1 MSTATLVVDP
11 SSSRI
16 ERLQE
21 ALPNSIGSVVPCPEL
36 PHSFDEADGPV
47 LTMVVSLD
55 ATETYPT
62 GVVRLVKERWPWVSL
77 ILVDG
82 PPSAQMA
89 TATLRAGAE
98 DYLLENE
105 STADQIADAITDAH
119 RRRPFASAGNPII
132 RPAGEGKL
140 IGTSDAMQ
148 PAFERIGVA
157 HKHDFNVLLHGES
170 GTGKTL
176 TARAIHAHSA
186 REGAP
191 FVSVDCRCLSPDKAR
206 QIFFGAEEVSGADRR
221 PPVSF
226 QDLRGGTV
234 VLDHIDEMK
243 DEVQDALVHVLE
255 TSDFN
260 DSAGRA
266 EQAPTSSVRFVG
278 VMSTSPPPSSFRTDL
293 YYHLAEL
300 PVFLPPLRERPAD
313 VGPLARFFLKEQ
325 IDTGAGA
332 WSFSDDAEAELRE
345 YTWPGNVR
353 QLENVVER
361 AVHVAADTTIE
372 AEDLIL
378 PEHQPQSDGP
388 EQPDREER
396 AVHHPGHQRSVAS
409 RHMNGA
415 AREAAASDGL
425 TFGEDSDTI
434 PSMEELKK
442 QAVKRAYEV
451 CDGDVDRAA
460 VELDIG
466 RSTMYRMLNRYDL
479 KDD

>member
-1 MSTATLVVDP
+1 V
-11 SSSRI
+11 
-16 ERLQE
+16 
-21 ALPNSIGSVVPCPEL
+21 
-36 PHSFDEADGPV
+36 
-47 LTMVVSLD
+47 VVSLK
-55 ATETYPT
+55 ATETYPSS
-62 GVVRLVKERWPWVSL
+62 VVRLVKDRWPWVSL
-77 ILVDG
+77 LLVDG

-89 TATLRAGAE
+89 TATLRAGAD
-98 DYLLENE
+98 DYLLDEE
-105 STADQIADAITDAH
+105 STAEHIADAIERAH

-148 PAFERIGVA
+148 PVFERIGVA

-186 REGAP
+186 RDGAP
-191 FVSVDCRCLSPDKAR
+191 FVSVDCRCLSPDRAR
-206 QIFFGAEEVSGADRR
+206 QLFFGTEEATGDDRR

-226 QDLRGGTV
+226 QDLKGGTV

-255 TSDFN
+255 TTDFR
-260 DSAGRA
+260 DESRQREEPAA
-266 EQAPTSSVRFVG
+266 ASVRFVG
-278 VMSTSPPPSSFRTDL
+278 IMSTSPPPSSFRTDL

-300 PVFLPPLRERPAD
+300 PVFLPPLRERTD
-313 VGPLARFFLKEQ
+313 DIGPLARFFLKQQ
-325 IDTGAGA
+325 IDADAGA
-332 WSFSDDAEAELRE
+332 WSFSDEAQAALRE
-345 YTWPGNVR
+345 YAWPGNVR

-372 AEDLIL
+372 KEDLIL
-378 PEHQPQSDGP
+378 PEHPPQSDAA

-396 AVHHPGHQRSVAS
+396 SVHHPDRQRSVPA
-409 RHMNGA
+409 RHMNGT

-425 TFGEDSDTI
+425 TFGDASETI

-466 RSTMYRMLNRYDL
+466 RSTMYRMLDRYDL